1 MTKKIKV
8 QKKDI
13 LKKPDEFVSS
23 SQKISNFFLEN
34 QKKILSVLIT
44 LCVLILFLF
53 GWRFYSQKK
62 NREAYLI
69 YNKAVQYY
77 HGDNA
82 AVTSTKEESER
93 YNQAITSLEE
103 VINGYSHTDV
113 LPLALLYS
121 GHIYY
126 KLERF
131 DESVE
136 SYLRFIE
143 KESSYNSLKVF
154 AFAGLG
160 YAYEAKGD
168 YRNALVYFIKLTERD
183 ENPFAQLAYLDL
195 SRCYES
201 LGEKDKA
208 IEACQTLL
216 TNYPNSVFATLAKK
230 KMSILR

>member
-8 QKKDI
+8 EKKGI

-34 QKKILSVLIT
+34 QKKILGILIT

-53 GWRFYSQKK
+53 GWRFYSQKTD
-62 NREAYLI
+62 REAYLI
-69 YNKAVQYY
+69 YNQAVQYY
-77 HGDNA
+77 NSDDASG
-82 AVTSTKEESER
+82 TSIKEETER

-103 VINGYSHTDV
+103 VINGYSHTNV
-113 LPLALLYS
+113 FPLALLYS

-126 KLERF
+126 KLKKL
-131 DESVE
+131 DESIE

-183 ENPFAQLAYLDL
+183 KNPFAQLGYLDL
-195 SRCYES
+195 SRCYDS
-201 LGEKDKA
+201 LGEKNKA

-216 TNYPNSVFATLAKK
+216 TNYPNSVFAALAKK